1 MPAMMS
7 DQHDPIR
14 PILAVAAG
22 IAMLSLMDAFIKNA
36 ALAHGAY
43 MAALLRVGIAFS
55 LAGPV
60 WLALR
65 PRWPDGK
72 VLKVH
77 LKRGVVGA
85 AMALT
90 FFIALTKLP
99 LAETIAISFI
109 APIVSLYLAAIL
121 LGEKVRPRA
130 IWGAVLGLLGVVVIV
145 GGKFGRGNL
154 DSDTAIGL
162 AAISVSALL
171 YAWNLV
177 IQREQALLAKP
188 LEVTTFYMG
197 IAAVC
202 YLFAAP
208 WFFEMPP
215 LAELG
220 NVGLAALL
228 TLAGAMTMAWAY
240 ARAEAQVLVPLE
252 YSSFLWAMLFG
263 WIVLA
268 EAVTLTAIGGAALI
282 VAGCWIATTRKRTEQ
297 SAI

>member
-1 MPAMMS
+1 MAAMMS
-7 DQHDPIR
+7 DTHDPR
-14 PILAVAAG
+14 GPVLAVAAG
-22 IAMLSLMDAFIKNA
+22 IAMLSLMDAFIKSA

-43 MAALLRVGIAFS
+43 MAAILRVGIAFC
-55 LAGPV
+55 LAAPV
-60 WLALR
+60 WLSLG
-65 PRWPDGK
+65 PRWPERK

-90 FFIALTKLP
+90 FFVALTKLP
-99 LAETIAISFI
+99 LAETIAISFV
-109 APIVSLYLAAIL
+109 APIISLYLAAIL
-121 LGEKVRPRA
+121 LGETIRPRA
-130 IWGAVLGLLGVVVIV
+130 IWGAMLGLVGVLVIV

-154 DSDTAIGL
+154 DSETLVGL

-177 IQREQALLAKP
+177 IQREQALVAKP

-197 IAAVC
+197 IAGLC
-202 YLFAAP
+202 YLLAAP
-208 WFFEMPP
+208 WLFEMPP

-220 NVGLAALL
+220 DVGVAAVL
-228 TLAGAMTMAWAY
+228 TVAGALTMAWAY

-252 YSSFLWAMLFG
+252 YSGFLWAMLFG
-263 WIVLA
+263 WLLLQ
-268 EAVTLTAIGGAALI
+268 ETVTWTAIAGAGLI

>member
-154 DSDTAIGL
+154 DSETVIGL

-177 IQREQALLAKP
+177 IQREQALVAKP

-215 LAELG
+215 LSELG

-263 WIVLA
+263 WILLA

>member
-1 MPAMMS
+1 
-7 DQHDPIR
+7 
-14 PILAVAAG
+14 
-22 IAMLSLMDAFIKNA
+22 MLSLMDAFIKNA

-43 MAALLRVGIAFS
+43 MAALLRVTIAFI
-55 LAGPV
+55 LAAPV
-60 WLALR
+60 WLVLR
-65 PRWPDGK
+65 PRWPDAK

-121 LGEKVRPRA
+121 LGETVRPRA
-130 IWGAVLGLLGVVVIV
+130 IWGAVLGLVGVLVIV

-154 DSDTAIGL
+154 DSETLIGL

-177 IQREQALLAKP
+177 IQREQALVAKP

-197 IAAVC
+197 IAALC
-202 YLFAAP
+202 YLIAAP
-208 WFFEMPP
+208 WFFEMPR
-215 LAELG
+215 LSELG
-220 NVGLAALL
+220 DVGMAALL

-240 ARAEAQVLVPLE
+240 ARAEAQVLVSLE

-263 WIVLA
+263 WLLLA
-268 EAVTLTAIGGAALI
+268 ETVTWTAIGGAFLI
-282 VAGCWIATTRKRTEQ
+282 VAGCWIATIRRHTEQ
-297 SAI
+297 STI

>member
-7 DQHDPIR
+7 EQNDPIR

-43 MAALLRVGIAFS
+43 MAALLRVTIAFG
-55 LAGPV
+55 LAAPI

-65 PRWPDGK
+65 PRWPDAT

-130 IWGAVLGLLGVVVIV
+130 IWGAALGLLGVVVIV
-145 GGKFGRGNL
+145 GGKLGRGNL
-154 DSDTAIGL
+154 DSETLVGL

-177 IQREQALLAKP
+177 LQREQALVAKP

-197 IAAVC
+197 IAAIC
-202 YLFAAP
+202 YLSAAP
-208 WFFEMPP
+208 WLFDMPP

-220 NVGLAALL
+220 DVGIAALL
-228 TLAGAMTMAWAY
+228 TLAGALTMAWAY

-252 YSSFLWAMLFG
+252 YSGFLWAMLFG
-263 WIVLA
+263 WVLLA
-268 EAVTLTAIGGAALI
+268 ETVTWTAIAGAVLI
-282 VAGCWIATTRKRTEQ
+282 VAGCWVATTRKRTEQ
-297 SAI
+297 SVL